1 MLAQHAFAW
10 LLTYLLHSTLLL
22 GLAWL
27 ASKPLARWSVAA
39 EEAVWKI
46 ALVGALLTA
55 SLQFAA
61 GWEPAAGRW
70 RLAQNPQA
78 VPAAVEAV
86 ATPTTFAREVAPRT
100 VPFRFVPRTLP
111 VAAPVAVQDAPAP
124 ASLPFR
130 PSVPGMV
137 LGLWALGAAVL
148 LGAYGRSYLRILH
161 RLRTRPRVVGGD
173 VLTQLR
179 DLSIEAGLDRPVR
192 LSCSSRVPV
201 PLALGLRE
209 PEICLPPRALAG
221 LTDEQQEGMLAH
233 ELAHLVRRD
242 PIWLMI
248 SHVLTGV
255 LFFQPLNWVARRRLR
270 EISEMLSD
278 EWAVGF
284 TGRPLSL
291 AGCLAEVAA
300 WSVGVRPLPLPGM
313 ADRPSNL
320 AKRIR
325 RLLDETRS
333 PEHPARRVWLGV
345 AMVALLIVIVAAAP
359 AISAARSQEPAP
371 PKSSKTSNSVQA
383 PAAPRTAEAAEDEA
397 EQKDDS
403 WLDARPEHDRSEQ
416 AENAVKDEA
425 DDPDDMDVDVDPD
438 DLDAMVEG
446 AVASVDNALENMGDE
461 LASLEEAGLT
471 PEKQKQLEAEIER
484 TNRRIQETLQPR
496 MEQLSRELS
505 EKMARLHETD
515 AEMQRLQAEM
525 AKLAAQMRPSDAE
538 LEKIRAE
545 AKRLRA
551 EGGDTLTPEQREE
564 VRKQARR
571 LAESA
576 RPTPE
581 QREEMRALR
590 EELQKRHQE
599 MSREFREEHR
609 AEIDKAQAEMRS
621 EIEREMK
628 AMRQELK
635 RSLEERRQIEQQ
647 ERKEHR
653 ERMERDRDRDRD
665 HNRDPKR
672 DKEESG
678 KDAKDKEKPPKMV
691 LVIDMM
697 GNLRLV
703 PETPGC

>member
-70 RLAQNPQA
+70 SLAQTPQA
-78 VPAAVEAV
+78 SSAMPAGEAV
-86 ATPTTFAREVAPRT
+86 ATPVVREA
-100 VPFRFVPRTLP
+100 VPSASAFRFAPPAIPTSAP
-111 VAAPVAVQDAPAP
+111 PAPVAVREAAAPA
-124 ASLPFR
+124 ALSLL
-130 PSVPGMV
+130 PSVPSMI

-148 LGAYGRSYLRILH
+148 LGAYGRSYLKIQR
-161 RLRTRPRVVGGD
+161 RLRTRPRVVGGH

-179 DLSIEAGLDRPVR
+179 DLSIEAGLDQPVR

-242 PIWLMI
+242 PVWLMI
-248 SHVLTGV
+248 SHVLAGV

-278 EWAVGF
+278 EWAVSF

-291 AGCLAEVAA
+291 AGCLAEVAG
-300 WSVGVRPLPLPGM
+300 WSVGIRPLPLPGM
-313 ADRPSNL
+313 ADRPSSL

-333 PEHPARRVWLGV
+333 PEHPSRRVWLAV
-345 AMVALLIVIVAAAP
+345 AMVALLIVVAAAAP
-359 AISAARSQEPAP
+359 AISAARSQEPGASKS
-371 PKSSKTSNSVQA
+371 PKAT
-383 PAAPRTAEAAEDEA
+383 AAPRAAEAAEDAA
-397 EQKDDS
+397 EEDDS

-416 AENAVKDEA
+416 AERAEADAA
-425 DDPDDMDVDVDPD
+425 DDPDLDMNVDIDHE

-446 AVASVDNALENMGDE
+446 AVSSVDEALAGMDVQ
-461 LASLEEAGLT
+461 LASLEDAGLT
-471 PEKQKQLEAEIER
+471 LEQQRKLEADIER
-484 TNRRIQETLQPR
+484 STRKIQETLQPR
-496 MEQLSRELS
+496 MEQLSREIS
-505 EKMARLHETD
+505 EKMAHLHETD
-515 AEMQRLQAEM
+515 AEMQRLQQEM
-525 AKLAAQMRPSDAE
+525 AQLASRMRPSSEE
-538 LEKIRAE
+538 LGRLHAE
-545 AKRLRA
+545 AERLR
-551 EGGDTLTPEQREE
+551 ELGDGTLTREQRDHLRQE
-564 VRKQARR
+564 ARR
-571 LAESA
+571 LADAA
-576 RPTPE
+576 RPSKE
-581 QREEMRALR
+581 QLEQMKALR
-590 EELQKRHQE
+590 LDLQKRSKE
-599 MSREFREEHR
+599 MSRQFREEHR
-609 AEIDKAQAEMRS
+609 AEIEKAQAEMRD
-621 EIEREMK
+621 EIEREMS

-635 RSLEERRQIEQQ
+635 RSQEERRQIQRQ
-647 ERKEHR
+647 ERKERR
-653 ERMERDRDRDRD
+653 ERLERDRDRDHDRE
-665 HNRDPKR
+665 HKR
-672 DKEESG
+672 DKEEG
-678 KDAKDKEKPPKMV
+678 VKEKEKPPKMV
-691 LVIDMM
+691 LQLDMW
-697 GNLRLV
+697 GNFQLV

>member
-55 SLQFAA
+55 SLQLAA

-70 RLAQNPQA
+70 SLAQASQTP
-78 VPAAVEAV
+78 PAAVEAV
-86 ATPTTFAREVAPRT
+86 ATPVAHKAAPPS
-100 VPFRFVPRTLP
+100 VPFRFSPRAVPAP
-111 VAAPVAVQDAPAP
+111 APVMVQEAPAP
-124 ASLPFR
+124 AALSFHPSL
-130 PSVPGMV
+130 SSMI

-148 LGAYGRSYLRILH
+148 LGAYGRSYLKIQR
-161 RLRTRPRVVGGD
+161 RLRTRPRVVGGH

-248 SHVLTGV
+248 SHVLAGV

-291 AGCLAEVAA
+291 AGCLAEVAG
-300 WSVGVRPLPLPGM
+300 WSVGIRPLPLPGM
-313 ADRPSNL
+313 ADRPSSL
-320 AKRIR
+320 ARRIR

-345 AMVALLIVIVAAAP
+345 AMVALLIVVAAAAP
-359 AISAARSQEPAP
+359 AISAARPQ
-371 PKSSKTSNSVQA
+371 K
-383 PAAPRTAEAAEDEA
+383 PAAPKPPKTAHAAPRAAEAAEDAAEEA
-397 EQKDDS
+397 DDS
-403 WLDARPEHDRSEQ
+403 WLDARPEHDKSEH
-416 AENAVKDEA
+416 AEMAEEDA
-425 DDPDDMDVDVDPD
+425 DDSDVNVDTDVDLDD
-438 DLDAMVEG
+438 GDLDAMVEG
-446 AVASVDNALENMGDE
+446 TVSSVDEALAGMDDQ
-461 LASLEEAGLT
+461 LASLEEAGLS
-471 PEKQKQLEAEIER
+471 PEQQRKLEAEIDR
-484 TNRRIQETLQPR
+484 TTRKIQTTLQPR
-496 MEQLSRELS
+496 MEQLSREMS
-505 EKMARLHETD
+505 EKMAHLHETD
-515 AEMQRLQAEM
+515 AEMQRLQQEM
-525 AKLAAQMRPSDAE
+525 EKLATRMRPSDEE
-538 LEKIRAE
+538 LDRIRAKAE
-545 AKRLRA
+545 KLRE
-551 EGGDTLTPEQREE
+551 EGDGTLTREQRDQLRQE
-564 VRKQARR
+564 ARR
-571 LAESA
+571 LAEAA
-576 RPTPE
+576 RPSKE
-581 QREEMRALR
+581 QREQMRALR

-599 MSREFREEHR
+599 MSRQFRDEHR
-609 AEIDKAQAEMRS
+609 AEIEKAQAEMRD
-621 EIEREMK
+621 EIEREMS

-635 RSLEERRQIEQQ
+635 RSMEERRQIQRQ
-647 ERKEHR
+647 ERR
-653 ERMERDRDRDRD
+653 EQRLERDRRDRDRD
-665 HNRDPKR
+665 HDRDHKR
-672 DKEESG
+672 DKEKEESG
-678 KDAKDKEKPPKMV
+678 KEKPPKMV
-691 LVIDMM
+691 LMIDML

>member
-70 RLAQNPQA
+70 RLAQAPQTL
-78 VPAAVEAV
+78 PAAVEAV
-86 ATPTTFAREVAPRT
+86 ATEAVATPALREAAPPA
-100 VPFRFVPRTLP
+100 VPFRFSPRAVP
-111 VAAPVAVQDAPAP
+111 APAP
-124 ASLPFR
+124 VPVRTATKAPAAPAAFSFH
-130 PSVPGMV
+130 PSVSSIV

-148 LGAYGRSYLRILH
+148 LGAYGRSYLKIQR
-161 RLRTRPRVVGGD
+161 RLRTRPRVVGGH

-248 SHVLTGV
+248 SHVLAGV
-255 LFFQPLNWVARRRLR
+255 FFFQPLNWVARRRLR

-291 AGCLAEVAA
+291 AGCLAEVAG
-300 WSVGVRPLPLPGM
+300 WSVGIRPLPLPGM

-333 PEHPARRVWLGV
+333 PEHPARRVWLGA
-345 AMVALLIVIVAAAP
+345 AMLALLIVVAAAAP
-359 AISAARSQEPAP
+359 AISAARPQKPATPKP
-371 PKSSKTSNSVQA
+371 PKTA
-383 PAAPRTAEAAEDEA
+383 HAAPRTAEAVEDVAEEA
-397 EQKDDS
+397 DDS
-403 WLDARPEHDRSEQ
+403 WLDARPEHDKSEH
-416 AENAVKDEA
+416 AEAVEEDAA
-425 DDPDDMDVDVDPD
+425 DDPDVNVDTDVDIDD
-438 DLDAMVEG
+438 GDLDAMVEG
-446 AVASVDNALENMGDE
+446 AVSSVDEALAGMDDQ
-461 LASLEEAGLT
+461 LASLEDAGLT
-471 PEKQKQLEAEIER
+471 PEQQRKLEAEIDR
-484 TNRRIQETLQPR
+484 TTRKIQETLQPR
-496 MEQLSRELS
+496 MEQISREMS
-505 EKMARLHETD
+505 QKMARMHETD
-515 AEMQRLQAEM
+515 AEMQHLQQEM
-525 AKLAAQMRPSDAE
+525 AQLASRMRPSTEE
-538 LEKIRAE
+538 LG
-545 AKRLRA
+545 RLRA
-551 EGGDTLTPEQREE
+551 EAERLRELGDGTLTREQRDQLRQE
-564 VRKQARR
+564 ARR
-571 LAESA
+571 LAEAA
-576 RPTPE
+576 RPSKE
-581 QREEMRALR
+581 QLEQMKALR
-590 EELQKRHQE
+590 LDLQKRSKE
-599 MSREFREEHR
+599 MSRQFRDEHR
-609 AEIDKAQAEMRS
+609 AEIEKAQAEMRD
-621 EIEREMK
+621 EMEREMS

-635 RSLEERRQIEQQ
+635 RSLEERRQIQQQ
-647 ERKEHR
+647 ERR
-653 ERMERDRDRDRD
+653 EQRLERDRRDRDRD
-665 HNRDPKR
+665 HDRDHKR

-678 KDAKDKEKPPKMV
+678 KEKPPKMV
-691 LVIDMM
+691 LKLDMW
-697 GNLRLV
+697 GNFQLV